1 MSKKILT
8 IQDISCYG
16 QCSVTVALP
25 ILSALG
31 FETAIL
37 PSAVLSTHTAG
48 FKDFTVLD
56 LTDEMPKIINHWKK
70 ENIKFDCIY
79 TGYIGNKVQFDY
91 ILDIKEN
98 LLNEGGLFIV
108 DPAMADHGS
117 MYWGLGEDIV
127 NGMKKISSVADYVLP
142 NITEASFLTENK
154 YLEKQTKEYQ
164 DKLIKDLYKLG
175 AKNVILTGVEDGN
188 LLGASAFDGKNI
200 VTVLKKKEEKSY
212 HGTGDIFSSIIIGNI
227 LNGLDLKTNLDK
239 ATDFIIDSIK
249 NTVGDENHNYGVKY
263 EEILKNYRLNVKD
276 QL

>member
-37 PSAVLSTHTAG
+37 PSAILSTHTSG

-70 ENIKFDCIY
+70 ENVKFDAIY

-91 ILDIKEN
+91 ILDIKNN

-108 DPAMADHGS
+108 DPAMADNGS
-117 MYWGLGEDIV
+117 MYYGLGDDIV
-127 NGMKKISSVADYVLP
+127 AGMKKISSVADYILP
-142 NITEASFLTENK
+142 NITEAAFLTGNK
-154 YLEKQTKEYQ
+154 YEEIQTKEYQ
-164 DKLIKDLYKLG
+164 DKLINDLYKLG
-175 AKNVILTGVEDGN
+175 AKNVILTGAAKGN
-188 LLGASAFDGKNI
+188 LLGAIAYDGKNSI
-200 VTVLKKKEEKSY
+200 EVLKQKEPKSY

-227 LNGLDLKTNLDK
+227 LAGLDLKTNLDK

-249 NTVGDENHNYGVKY
+249 NTVDDDSHFYGVKY
-263 EEILKNYRLNVKD
+263 EEILKDYTFTYNK
-276 QL
+276 

>member
-37 PSAVLSTHTAG
+37 PSAVLSTHTLG

-56 LTDEMPKIINHWKK
+56 LTDEMPKIINHWKN
-70 ENIKFDCIY
+70 EGVKFDCIY

-108 DPAMADHGS
+108 DPAMADNGN

-127 NGMKKISSVADYVLP
+127 NGMRKISSVADYVLP
-142 NITEASFLTENK
+142 NITEAAFLTNNEYK
-154 YLEKQTKEYQ
+154 EIQTKEYQ
-164 DKLIKDLYKLG
+164 DKLINDLLELG
-175 AKNVILTGVEDGN
+175 AKNVILTGVAEGDK
-188 LLGASAFDGKNI
+188 LGAAASDGKNI
-200 VTVLKKKEEKSY
+200 VKVLKKKEEKSY

-227 LNGLDLKTNLDK
+227 LNGLDLRTNLDK
-239 ATDFIIDSIK
+239 ACQFIIDSIK
-249 NTVGDENHNYGVKY
+249 NTNNDKSHWYGVKY
-263 EEILKNYRLNVKD
+263 EEILKNYRL
-276 QL
+276 Q

>member
-16 QCSVTVALP
+16 QCSTTVALP

-37 PSAVLSTHTAG
+37 PSAVLSTHTGG

-56 LTDEMPKIINHWKK
+56 LTDEMPKIIDHWKK
-70 ENIKFDCIY
+70 EGIKFDVIY

-91 ILDIKEN
+91 ILDVKEN

-108 DPAMADHGS
+108 DPAMADHGN

-127 NGMKKISSVADYVLP
+127 NGMRKITSVCDYVLP
-142 NITEASFLTENK
+142 NITEASFLTNNEYK
-154 YLEKQTKEYQ
+154 EVQTKEYQ
-164 DKLIKDLYKLG
+164 DKLINDLLKIG
-175 AKNVILTGVEDGN
+175 AKNVILTGVEEGKE
-188 LLGASAFDGKNI
+188 LGAAASDGKNI
-200 VTVLKKKEEKSY
+200 VKVLKKKEEKSY

-227 LNGLDLKTNLDK
+227 LNGYDLKTNLDK
-239 ATDFIIDSIK
+239 ACQFIIDSIK
-249 NTVGDENHNYGVKY
+249 ITNPDPSHWYGVKY
-263 EEILKNYRLNVKD
+263 EEVLKNYK
-276 QL
+276 

>member
-31 FETAIL
+31 FETVIL
-37 PSAVLSTHTAG
+37 PSAILSTHTSG

-56 LTDEMPKIINHWKK
+56 LTSEMPKIIDHWKK
-70 ENIKFDCIY
+70 EGIEFDAVY

-91 ILDIKEN
+91 ILDIKNN
-98 LLNEGGLFIV
+98 LLKKDGLFIV
-108 DPAMADHGS
+108 DPAMADNGS
-117 MYWGLGEDIV
+117 MYWGLGDDIV
-127 NGMKKISSVADYVLP
+127 NGMRKISSVADYILP
-142 NITEASFLTENK
+142 NITEASFLTGNK
-154 YLEKQTKEYQ
+154 YEENQSEEYRN
-164 DKLIKDLYKLG
+164 KLINDLYKLG
-175 AKNVILTGVEDGN
+175 CKNVILTGVVKDN
-188 LLGASAFDGKNI
+188 QIGASAYDGNNI

-227 LNGLDLKTNLDK
+227 LAGLDIKNNLDK

-249 NTVGDENHNYGVKY
+249 NTKDDSTHNYGVKY
-263 EEILKNYRLNVKD
+263 EEILKNYRLD
-276 QL
+276 I

>member
-25 ILSALG
+25 VLSALG

-37 PSAVLSTHTAG
+37 PSAVLSTHTGG

-56 LTDEMPKIINHWKK
+56 LTDEMPKIIAHWKK
-70 ENIKFDCIY
+70 EGVKFDVIY

-108 DPAMADHGS
+108 DPAMADHGK

-127 NGMKKISSVADYVLP
+127 NGMRRISSVADYILP
-142 NITEASFLTENK
+142 NITEASFLTNNE
-154 YLEKQTKEYQ
+154 YMEDQTKEYQ
-164 DKLIKDLYKLG
+164 EKLLKDLYNLG
-175 AKNVILTGVEDGN
+175 TKNVILTGVAEGN
-188 LLGASAFDGKNI
+188 KLGAMAYDGKNI
-200 VTVLKKKEEKSY
+200 VKVLKNKEEHSY

-239 ATDFIIDSIK
+239 ACQFIIDSIK
-249 NTVGDENHNYGVKY
+249 LTDKDPSHWYGVKY
-263 EEILKNYRLNVKD
+263 EEILKDYKLN
-276 QL
+276 